1 MKRNRGASIVEM
13 LVSMSILVIV
23 LGMATAGVVTALRV
37 HRTQEAV
44 TASQTKLRRVNEAV
58 SQEIRGNVLGG
69 LTKSP
74 YEATSSSVSFTVID
88 GGVGYEVTNT
98 TESRVTFTAA
108 EENVAELDFGT
119 GKALLVDSNGL
130 ARILDITGNVTSPSQ
145 NEFRLNHNRCDDI
158 FSAANSLLFKVS
170 TVGFDYDS
178 ENGTLYQQTDDENQL
193 ELAFGLTDFTIR
205 YVYQN
210 SDGSTNTELNPYT
223 DGNNNPLRAWTDTS
237 GVTHTLVRLELQLST
252 EAPVSGNKTIARSY
266 SGQIELVRSEDSN
279 QNRVIQGVSPCN

>member
-23 LGMATAGVVTALRV
+23 LGMATAGVVMALRV

-88 GGVGYEVTNT
+88 GGVGYEVTDT
-98 TESRVTFTAA
+98 TRSRVTFTAA

-119 GKALLVDSNGL
+119 GKALLVGSNGL
-130 ARILDITGNVTSPSQ
+130 ARILDINGNVTSSNT
-145 NEFRLNHNRCDDI
+145 NEFRLNHTTCDDS
-158 FSAANSLLFKVS
+158 FSAANTLLFKIS
-170 TVGFDYDS
+170 TVGFRYDGD
-178 ENGTLYQQTDDENQL
+178 ENILYQNNDNSAEL

-210 SDGSTNTELNPYT
+210 SDGSTNTELSPYT
-223 DGNNNPLRAWTDTS
+223 DGNNNPLRAWTDPS
-237 GVTHTLVRLELQLST
+237 GVTHTLARLELRLST
-252 EAPVSGNKTIARSY
+252 EAPISGDKTVERSY
-266 SGQIELVRSEDSN
+266 AGQIELVRSETSN
-279 QNRVIQGVSPCN
+279 QNRVIQGVSPCK